1 MEKTLE
7 QNIQSVTKRVQ
18 HWEKKHPRG
27 EPQSHEQAFEQI
39 EILSDWGSYPEA
51 DEPLDE
57 VPKTKKNYVPSQGAT
72 ITLTQDSLRLVAF

>member
-1 MEKTLE
+1 MKKTLE

-18 HWEKKHPRG
+18 HWEKNHPGG

-39 EILSDWGSYPEA
+39 EILSGWGSYPEA

-57 VPKTKKNYVPSQGAT
+57 VPKTNYVPSQGAT